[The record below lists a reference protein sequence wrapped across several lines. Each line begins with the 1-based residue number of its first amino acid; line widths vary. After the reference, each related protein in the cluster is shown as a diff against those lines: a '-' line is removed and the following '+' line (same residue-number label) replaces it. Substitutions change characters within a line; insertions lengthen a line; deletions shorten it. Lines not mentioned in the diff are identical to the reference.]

1 MTRRARNPRIAVVFG
16 YLLVAV
22 AFTWPLPLQMGSALT
37 GDPGGDTGVYIWNQ
51 WVFQH
56 EAVVERH
63 NPLTTEQVLSLTQR
77 VDLSQHNYTAFL
89 NLIALPLIPWLGIV
103 ATFNV
108 VFLMMTV
115 LTALATYTLVRRVT
129 ATTRLEAWLAGLLF
143 AWSPVL
149 IARGTGHYSLVA
161 AAPLPAFLLCLLNA
175 ERSRTFRSA
184 ALVGLCVAWAAFCDV
199 YYAVYCLMIGGGYLV
214 LRVVHVTRKTA
225 PAPRTWRWILD
236 VLIVLLLGLVAGLLF
251 GRGGRFD
258 LFGLHV
264 SIRGLYTPVLVLTLV
279 VVARALVAL
288 RPRVSLDDWV
298 PSPVGA
304 RTLVVAGLACA
315 GPLSPI
321 LYGLGQ
327 EVLHGGYA
335 NPPVFWRSS
344 PRGVDL
350 LALFAFNPSHPLAR
364 RFHDAQTAN
373 ATTFVDYT
381 AALSLVGILVVCVA
395 VWRAG
400 FRPRTGWLWLAGGF
414 ATLSLGPFLY
424 VGGVNTLVPLPW
436 AILRYMPIVGA
447 ARSPAR
453 FAVVAALGLAVLFA
467 GALAALGHRYPHR
480 RRAIAVIAGVLV
492 LFELFPAPRI
502 LYSAEV
508 PRSIERLRQI
518 HAPVRIVELP
528 IGVRDGVSGVGNFSS
543 RYLLHQTVHGK
554 KLIGGYLSRI
564 PKSGSTRC
572 ARNRRLMP

>member
-1 MTRRARNPRIAVVFG
+1 MTRRARDPRIAVVFG

-108 VFLMMTV
+108 VFLLMTV
-115 LTALATYTLVRRVT
+115 LTALATYALVRRVT

-149 IARGTGHYSLVA
+149 VARGTGHYSLVA
-161 AAPLPAFLLCLLNA
+161 AAPLPAFLLCLINA
-175 ERSRTFRSA
+175 ERSRTLRSA

-214 LRVVHVTRKTA
+214 LRVVHVTTEDRTGA
-225 PAPRTWRWILD
+225 ADVALDPRRAD
-236 VLIVLLLGLVAGLLF
+236 RAVAGIGRRASLRARRPFRSLRAAREHPRSVYAGTRRLPCLWSRARSSRC
-251 GRGGRFD
+251 GRGCRWMTGC
-258 LFGLHV
+258 
-264 SIRGLYTPVLVLTLV
+264 
-279 VVARALVAL
+279 
-288 RPRVSLDDWV
+288 PRLLA
-298 PSPVGA
+298 A

-315 GPLSPI
+315 GTAVAGPVWSRSARSST
-321 LYGLGQ
+321 
-327 EVLHGGYA
+327 VGYA

-350 LALFAFNPSHPLAR
+350 LAFVRVQPKPSAR
-364 RFHDAQTAN
+364 
-373 ATTFVDYT
+373 
-381 AALSLVGILVVCVA
+381 AALPRSRRRQMPPRSSITRQRSASSAFSSSCVA

-436 AILRYMPIVGA
+436 AAMRYMPIIGA

-453 FAVVAALGLAVLFA
+453 FAVVAALGLAMLFA
-467 GALAALGHRYPHR
+467 GALAALGHRYPAPSPSDRGNRGRPRALRALSGATHPVLGGSSIGLSNDR
-480 RRAIAVIAGVLV
+480 GRSAARSDRRAAVWRARRGL
-492 LFELFPAPRI
+492 AARAT
-502 LYSAEV
+502 SARV
-508 PRSIERLRQI
+508 ISCIRP
-518 HAPVRIVELP
+518 
-528 IGVRDGVSGVGNFSS
+528 FM
-543 RYLLHQTVHGK
+543 
-554 KLIGGYLSRI
+554 
-564 PKSGSTRC
+564 
-572 ARNRRLMP
+572 ARN